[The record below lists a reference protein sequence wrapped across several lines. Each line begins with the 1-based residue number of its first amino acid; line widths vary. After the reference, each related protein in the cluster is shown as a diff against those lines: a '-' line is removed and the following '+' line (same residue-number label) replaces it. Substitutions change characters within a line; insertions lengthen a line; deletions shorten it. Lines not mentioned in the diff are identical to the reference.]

1 MKRLLIVL
9 LSFFF
14 LAAQA
19 QQQDVIGKKTRKK
32 ATKTKTVKPRNP
44 NYTSPN
50 GGMVVHEIDE
60 KEVLDS
66 TQKSKITAPHV
77 NSNFNEN
84 QPALSPSN
92 GNNSN

>member
-1 MKRLLIVL
+1 MKRLLVLL

-19 QQQDVIGKKTRKK
+19 QQQDVIGKKARKK
-32 ATKTKTVKPRNP
+32 TTKTVKPEKA

-50 GGMVVHEIDE
+50 GGMVVHDISE
-60 KEVLDS
+60 KEILDS

-77 NSNFNEN
+77 NSNFNET
-84 QPALSPSN
+84 QPALSPSDGKG
-92 GNNSN
+92 GN